1 MYGLPQ
7 KQVLRYHNGE
17 HVAMGTCMGTIE
29 HVWATL
35 TMLVEKMVM
44 LLLNIKKVAGL
55 PAPGILWNIIT

>member
-17 HVAMGTCMGTIE
+17 HVAMGTCMGTNN
-29 HVWATL
+29 
-35 TMLVEKMVM
+35 MYGLVEKMVM